1 MSPPKLSTP
10 TFEHHHDGLGAG
22 FSAPRISWRFLADG
36 DTQASYNQIKYDIEV
51 DGQVHSIDSP
61 ESVLV
66 PWPSAALSSRASA
79 TVRVRSHSSS
89 LSTNWSPAAIYEAGL
104 LSRSDWQANF
114 IASTTSHNATDD
126 APLRPVRFIKKFK
139 LESASKKGRIYS
151 SGYGVYNIFIN
162 GKPASDELMA
172 PGWTSYHHRL
182 NYRTYDITSLLKQG
196 DNVIA
201 IEASE
206 GWYAGRLGFGGG
218 KRFIYGK
225 EIAVLAQL
233 EADGELVATDESWQ
247 AGASAIQRSELYD
260 GEVYDGSVEKDW
272 KQGEGDWASVKVVE
286 FTKAKLVSG
295 DAAPVRV
302 TEELKPKEIFTTN
315 SGKTVVDFGQN
326 LVGKVLIKSVK
337 LGKGEKLVL
346 RHAEVME
353 DGELGV
359 RPLRRARNQDE
370 VISSGAEIKDWTPQF
385 TFHGFRYMQIDG
397 WPGELKADDLV
408 ALVAHSDMRRR
419 GYFECSN
426 PLVNRLHK
434 NVVWSMRGNFFSIPT
449 DCPQRDERLGWT
461 GDIQVFTP
469 TASFLYDTIGFLGN
483 WLEDLAAEQLEEGK
497 GSIPQLVCPDVL
509 PKNWP
514 LAPQAVWDDVTVLT
528 PNDLY
533 RYSSDKDLL
542 ARQLPSGQ
550 AYLDQAVARDG
561 DGLWVRDLW
570 QLSDWLDPAAPPDAP
585 GSGRTDD
592 VLVAD
597 AYLVKVTE
605 VFAQICKA
613 IGKNDLEQK
622 YARDAEKLRKAF
634 RYKYISPHGNLMSN
648 TQTGI
653 SLAVQY
659 GLYET
664 NEQVKVAAAS
674 LRKLVRYAKFHIATG
689 FAGTPVIT
697 HALTTTAQPQLAYR
711 MLVEKTCPSWMYPVT
726 MGSTTIWERWDSML
740 PNGKINPGEMT
751 SFNHYALGAV
761 ADWLHTTVG
770 GISPLEPGW
779 KVVKVRPVPGGNLT
793 SAKVSFD
800 GPYGLIQNE
809 WTWEAGKFEMTLS
822 VPPNSSAQVTLPS
835 EISTDVMKPEEPFKT
850 VGSGVHKFECN
861 FDAGEW
867 PPTKLY
873 QLNQSGNEPETY

>member
-1 MSPPKLSTP
+1 MSAPKLSPP

-22 FSAPRISWRFLADG
+22 YKAPRISWQFIADTNTAPG
-36 DTQASYNQIKYDIEV
+36 YNQTKYDIEV
-51 DGQVHSIDSP
+51 NGKVYTVDSSA
-61 ESVLV
+61 SVLV
-66 PWPSAALSSRASA
+66 PWPASPLDSRGSA
-79 TVRVRSHSSS
+79 TIRVRAHSSS
-89 LSTNWSPAAIYEAGL
+89 TTTEWSPPSTYEAGL
-104 LSRSDWQANF
+104 LSPSDWKANF
-114 IASTTSHNATDD
+114 IASSKSYNATDD
-126 APLRPVRFIKKFK
+126 GPLRPIRFLKKFN
-139 LESASKKGRIYS
+139 LTSTPKKGRIYS
-151 SGYGVYNIFIN
+151 TGHGVYEIYIN

-182 NYRTYDITSLLKQG
+182 NYRTYDVTSLLHDG
-196 DNVIA
+196 ENVIA

-206 GWYAGRLGFGGG
+206 GWWAGRLGFGGG

-225 EIAVLAQL
+225 EIAILAQL
-233 EADGELVATDESWQ
+233 EADEQIVTTDDSWQ
-247 AGASAIQRSELYD
+247 AAPSAIQKSEIYD
-260 GEVYDGSVEKDW
+260 GETYDASQETDW
-272 KQGEGDWASVKVVE
+272 KAGQGELDAVKVVE
-286 FTKAKLVSG
+286 FPKSKLVSG

-302 TEELKPKEIFTTN
+302 TEELKPKEIFKTAT
-315 SGKTVVDFGQN
+315 GKTVIDFGQN
-326 LVGKVLIKSVK
+326 LVGKVQLKSVK
-337 LGKGEKLVL
+337 LGKGDKLVI

-353 DGELGV
+353 DGELGI
-359 RPLRRARNQDE
+359 RPLRHAKNED
-370 VISSGAEIKDWTPQF
+370 VMVGSGEEIKDWTPRF

-397 WPGELKADDLV
+397 WPGELQSGDLV
-408 ALVAHSDMRRR
+408 ALVAHSDMKRR
-419 GYFECSN
+419 GHFESSN
-426 PLVNRLHK
+426 PLVNQLHK

-483 WLEDLAAEQLEEGK
+483 WLEDVAAEQLEDGK
-497 GSIPQLVCPDVL
+497 GGIPQLVCPNVL

-514 LAPQAVWDDVTVLT
+514 LAPQAVWDDVVVLT

-542 ARQLPSGQ
+542 ARQFVSGQ
-550 AYLDQAVARDG
+550 AWLDQAVSRDD

-597 AYLVKVTE
+597 AYLVHVTE
-605 VFAQICKA
+605 IFSQICEA
-613 IGKNDLEQK
+613 VGKTDLAQK
-622 YARDAEKLRKAF
+622 YAQDGEKLRKAF
-634 RYKYISPHGNLMSN
+634 RHKYISPHGNLMSN

-653 SLAVQY
+653 ALAVQY
-659 GLYET
+659 GLYE
-664 NEQVKVAAAS
+664 NSEQLKVAAAS

-711 MLVEKTCPSWMYPVT
+711 MLLEKTCPSWMYPVT

-740 PNGKINPGEMT
+740 PSGKINPGEMT

-779 KVVKVRPVPGGNLT
+779 KVIKVRPVPGGNLT

-800 GPYGLIQNE
+800 GPYGLVQNE
-809 WTWEAGKFEMTLS
+809 WKWEGGKFEMTLT
-822 VPPNSSAQVTLPS
+822 VPPNSSAQVTLPN
-835 EISTDVMKPEEPFKT
+835 EISRDVSKPEEPFKT
-850 VGSGVHKFECN
+850 VQSGVHKFECE

-873 QLNQSGNEPETY
+873 QLNQSGEPETF